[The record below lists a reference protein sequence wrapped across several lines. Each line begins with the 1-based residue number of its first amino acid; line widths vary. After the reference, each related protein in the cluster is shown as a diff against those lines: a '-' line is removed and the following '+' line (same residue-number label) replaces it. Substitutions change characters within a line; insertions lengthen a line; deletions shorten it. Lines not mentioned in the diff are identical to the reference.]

1 MQCQLKAKQ
10 QPPIANLAKTQPPQW
25 GSNSCRSCRE
35 IRAPGS
41 RGPAE
46 GIMLLKSRL
55 WQTAMDSL
63 PWHEAPAA
71 GAQRSGSVCR
81 AWSLGDTGW
90 CPLLPACVSLTPL
103 SNGSTTLRLLS
114 GRFLKIKARGCPSA
128 PEPSAWPQT
137 STQYTRELMQPEQGR
152 HSLSK
157 SFHFT
162 GFPPTKWR
170 LLNAP
175 RVTPQCQTLGQVFRA
190 QRWAS

>member
-1 MQCQLKAKQ
+1 MMQCQLKAKQ
-10 QPPIANLAKTQPPQW
+10 QPPIANFAKTQLPLW

-46 GIMLLKSRL
+46 AIMLLKSRL
-55 WQTAMDSL
+55 WQIATLRERTVDLL

-81 AWSLGDTGW
+81 AWSLGDTSW
-90 CPLLPACVSLTPL
+90 CLVLPACVSLTPP
-103 SNGSTTLRLLS
+103 SNGSTTLRLLL

-128 PEPSAWPQT
+128 PEPSGWPQT
-137 STQYTRELMQPEQGR
+137 STQYTRELKQPEQGL

-157 SFHFT
+157 RFHFNGSPAT
-162 GFPPTKWR
+162 E
-170 LLNAP
+170 
-175 RVTPQCQTLGQVFRA
+175 
-190 QRWAS
+190 

>member
-1 MQCQLKAKQ
+1 MMQCQLKAKQ

-71 GAQRSGSVCR
+71 GAQRSGSV
-81 AWSLGDTGW
+81 SLHFVAQGEVCTGANIAA
-90 CPLLPACVSLTPL
+90 LQQLGSQVSACLI
-103 SNGSTTLRLLS
+103 TTKNEIILS
-114 GRFLKIKARGCPSA
+114 GDRGINQPYCVNISQYIHTSNHHILHLKLTILYANYISIKLVGKGC
-128 PEPSAWPQT
+128 
-137 STQYTRELMQPEQGR
+137 Y
-152 HSLSK
+152 K
-157 SFHFT
+157 Y
-162 GFPPTKWR
+162 
-170 LLNAP
+170 
-175 RVTPQCQTLGQVFRA
+175 
-190 QRWAS
+190 